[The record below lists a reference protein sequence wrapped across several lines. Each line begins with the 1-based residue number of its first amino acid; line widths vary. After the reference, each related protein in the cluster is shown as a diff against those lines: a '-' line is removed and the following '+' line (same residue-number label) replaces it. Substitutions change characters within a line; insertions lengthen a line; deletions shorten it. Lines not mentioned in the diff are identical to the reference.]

1 MGDAATPPA
10 GAAVLVDD
18 DDPTIRMLLTDA
30 FADRGGWNVTA
41 VADGPAAL
49 AALATLCP
57 ALIVLDV
64 GLPGLDGIAIYRLL
78 RLREGM
84 GAVPVL
90 FVTAANR
97 ARADGLE
104 GPFRWLSKPF
114 RLADLDA
121 AVDALLGRAR
131 PV

>member
-1 MGDAATPPA
+1 MGDAATPPI
-10 GAAVLVDD
+10 GLAVLVVD

-30 FADRGGWNVTA
+30 FTDRGGWTVTA

-49 AALATLCP
+49 AALDTLHP

-64 GLPGLDGIAIYRLL
+64 GLPGLDGIALYRLL
-78 RLREGM
+78 RQREGL

-97 ARADGLE
+97 ARSDGLE
-104 GPFRWLSKPF
+104 GSFRWLAKPF

-121 AVDALLGRAR
+121 AVDALLGRG
-131 PV
+131 PEL

>member
-1 MGDAATPPA
+1 MENGVTPLAAPA
-10 GAAVLVDD
+10 ILVVDD
-18 DDPTIRMLLTDA
+18 DATIRMLLTDA
-30 FADRGGWNVTA
+30 FDDRGGWSVTA

-49 AALATLCP
+49 AALDTLRP

-64 GLPGLDGIAIYRLL
+64 GLPGLDGIEVYRLL
-78 RLREGM
+78 RRREGL

-121 AVDALLGRAR
+121 AVDTLLGRA
-131 PV
+131 P

>member
-1 MGDAATPPA
+1 MGNSATPPTEP
-10 GAAVLVDD
+10 AVLVVDD
-18 DDPTIRMLLTDA
+18 DATIRMLLTDA
-30 FADRGGWNVTA
+30 FVDRGGWSVTA

-49 AALATLCP
+49 AALGTLRP

-64 GLPGLDGIAIYRLL
+64 SLPGLDGIAVYRLL
-78 RLREGM
+78 RQREGM

-97 ARADGLE
+97 TRADGLE

-121 AVDALLGRAR
+121 AVDALLELG
-131 PV
+131 PEL